1 MASAARS
8 GEPALASAAR
18 SGPSARALQR
28 LRALVVCLT
37 FAISVPAASH
47 WELGSNWT
55 ARAVATLVSAAVGSA
70 ALPRASHPG
79 VTPQGVTAQAVAAS
93 QRAALLVAPADRAG
107 GVCAPARWEQNL
119 APGFDG
125 QRLYLEQCSFSC

>member
-1 MASAARS
+1 V
-8 GEPALASAAR
+8 
-18 SGPSARALQR
+18 QR

-37 FAISVPAASH
+37 FAVSLPASSH

-70 ALPRASHPG
+70 ALPRASHR
-79 VTPQGVTAQAVAAS
+79 GVTAQGVAAS
-93 QRAALLVAPADRAG
+93 ERATVLVAPAAHAG
-107 GVCAPARWEQNL
+107 DVCAPARWEQHR

-125 QRLYLEQCSFSC
+125 QRLYLEQCSLSC